1 MEKIKLKT
9 GDIVEVITGDDKG
22 KTGKIIDVD
31 RTKGR
36 LYVQG
41 VNMRKK
47 HRRANPQ
54 KNIPGG
60 IIDMEGPIHPSNVRL
75 VK

>member
-1 MEKIKLKT
+1 MKKIALKK
-9 GDIVEVITGDDKG
+9 GDLVEVITGDDKG
-22 KTGKIIDVD
+22 KTGKVIEVD
-31 RTKGR
+31 RKNGR

-41 VNMRKK
+41 INMRKK
-47 HRRANPQ
+47 HRRADPQ

-60 IIDMEGPIHPSNVRL
+60 IIEMEGPIHPSNVRL